1 VSDAVEAAGTHPRR
15 PVEMVLYV
23 SPGSPASARAQQNIQ
38 GLLATLDASR
48 VDLDI
53 RDVSQDPE
61 GAEADR
67 ILFIPTLV
75 VRRPLLTWIV
85 GDLTN
90 VDEVLRVLR
99 SIQTEETP

>member
-1 VSDAVEAAGTHPRR
+1 MSTRAEAKRSDPRR

-38 GLLATLDASR
+38 GLIASLDPSR

-53 RDVSQDPE
+53 RDVSEDPE

-90 VDEVLRVLR
+90 AEEVLRLLR
-99 SIQTEETP
+99 SMETEETT

>member
-1 VSDAVEAAGTHPRR
+1 MSDAVEAAGTGPRR

-38 GLLATLDASR
+38 DLVAQLSPER
-48 VDLDI
+48 VALDI
-53 RDVSQDPE
+53 LDVAEEPE
-61 GAEADR
+61 RAEADR

-75 VRRPLLTWIV
+75 VRRPVLTWIV

-90 VDEVLRVLR
+90 ADEVLKVLR
-99 SIQTEETP
+99 SMDMEETE

>member
-1 VSDAVEAAGTHPRR
+1 MDTNGPDARR

-23 SPGSPASARAQQNIQ
+23 STGSPASARAQQNIQ
-38 GLLATLDASR
+38 GLVAQLDPAR

-53 RDVSQDPE
+53 RDVADDPE

-90 VDEVLRVLR
+90 ADEVLKVLR
-99 SIQTEETP
+99 SMETEETT

>member
-1 VSDAVEAAGTHPRR
+1 MSARAEVNGPEPRR

-38 GLLATLDASR
+38 GLIARLDPTR
-48 VDLDI
+48 VELDI
-53 RDVSQDPE
+53 RDVADDPE

-90 VDEVLRVLR
+90 ADEVLRVLR
-99 SIQTEETP
+99 SIQMEEAT